1 MSLFP
6 GLEPTSSGSS
16 GGSDRPRNLYVEDQS
31 GEEEESETPVEVR
44 NSHVF
49 KRPTVKDVRRERTL
63 IHDEMREW
71 VARMKVARSEFDEVI
86 AEMEDRMKVIKAV
99 NRMQAPLRKA
109 RLGRGR

>member
-31 GEEEESETPVEVR
+31 EEESKTPVEVR

-71 VARMKVARSEFDEVI
+71 VARMKVARSGFDEVI
-86 AEMEDRMKVIKAV
+86 AEMESRMKVIKAV